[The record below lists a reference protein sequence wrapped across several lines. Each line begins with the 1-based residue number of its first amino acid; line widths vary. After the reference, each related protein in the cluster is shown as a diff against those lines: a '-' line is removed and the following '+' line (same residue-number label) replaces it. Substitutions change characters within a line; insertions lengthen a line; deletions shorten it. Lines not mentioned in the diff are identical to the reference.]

1 MPKPQESLTV
11 PAMVGNL
18 ANLSS
23 SQLLNLRETMTQC
36 EAKEWIQRYQKK
48 VMNQGRSE
56 AFHWWQ
62 NTLTDIAKRRG
73 HQAAKDLQNRM
84 NKIKSGEKNEL

>member
-1 MPKPQESLTV
+1 MSKPQESLTV

-23 SQLLNLRETMTQC
+23 SELLNLRETMSQS

-62 NTLTDIAKRRG
+62 KTLSDITKRRG
-73 HQAAKDLQNRM
+73 QQAAKDLQNRM
-84 NKIKSGEKNEL
+84 NKIKLGEKNEL